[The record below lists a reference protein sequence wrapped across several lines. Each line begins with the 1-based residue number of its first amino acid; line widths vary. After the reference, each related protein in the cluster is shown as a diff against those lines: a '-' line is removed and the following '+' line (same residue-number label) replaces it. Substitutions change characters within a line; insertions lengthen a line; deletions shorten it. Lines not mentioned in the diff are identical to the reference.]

1 MIDARI
7 INSVTLTT
15 PVCKPRGKF
24 SLFNAPGRIFPLPTP
39 LAEYFPCLH
48 SWQNIYP
55 AYTPGRIFPLS
66 TFLAEYFPC
75 LHPWYNISHA
85 CTPGRIFPLPTSL
98 AQFFP
103 CLHPSHNI
111 SHTCTPGL
119 LLPAP
124 LAELSYSGLPIRYF
138 PLDHTR
144 GPVCLI
150 QRTKMAAEV
159 ILQLRGRGAHWL
171 GAENGVLK
179 RLT

>member
-1 MIDARI
+1 MP
-7 INSVTLTT
+7 TL
-15 PVCKPRGKF
+15 
-24 SLFNAPGRIFPLPTP
+24 

-48 SWQNIYP
+48 PWQNISP

-66 TFLAEYFPC
+66 TFQAEYFPC
-75 LHPWYNISHA
+75 MHP
-85 CTPGRIFPLPTSL
+85 L
-98 AQFFP
+98 
-103 CLHPSHNI
+103 HNI

-159 ILQLRGRGAHWL
+159 ILQLRGIGAHWL
-171 GAENGVLK
+171 DAENGGFK
-179 RLT
+179 AAEFKTQICTYFFEEFFKPERWFYM